1 MALSKRQH
9 EIVDAAIEL
18 AARQGMANLTVKNL
32 SAAVGVTEPALYR
45 HFSGKNAIV
54 SAMIDRFDIVPETG
68 RMSEIGL
75 AAVEK
80 FIRKRLAGIESSPA
94 LARIMFAEEM
104 FSGDE
109 SAAAR
114 MRDMRE
120 RHTILMRELL
130 RQARSRGEIRTDI
143 PVEMLFCLVMGAV
156 RMLVK
161 QWGMNPE
168 KKSLSR
174 QGEELLV
181 TLRTVLKPEV
191 KP

>member
-68 RMSEIGL
+68 RMSEVGL

-80 FIRKRLAGIESSPA
+80 FIRKLNIK
-94 LARIMFAEEM
+94 
-104 FSGDE
+104 
-109 SAAAR
+109 
-114 MRDMRE
+114 
-120 RHTILMRELL
+120 
-130 RQARSRGEIRTDI
+130 SRR
-143 PVEMLFCLVMGAV
+143 
-156 RMLVK
+156 
-161 QWGMNPE
+161 
-168 KKSLSR
+168 KKR
-174 QGEELLV
+174 
-181 TLRTVLKPEV
+181 
-191 KP
+191 

>member
-68 RMSEIGL
+68 RMSEVGL

-130 RQARSRGEIRTDI
+130 RQARSRDEIRTDI

>member
-68 RMSEIGL
+68 RMSEVGL

-80 FIRKRLAGIESSPA
+80 FIRKRLARIESSPA

-161 QWGMNPE
+161 QWGMSPE